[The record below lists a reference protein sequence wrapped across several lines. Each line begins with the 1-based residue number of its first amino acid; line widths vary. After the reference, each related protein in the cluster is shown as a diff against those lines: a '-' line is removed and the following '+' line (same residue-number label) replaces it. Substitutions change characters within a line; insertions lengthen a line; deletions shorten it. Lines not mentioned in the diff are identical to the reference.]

1 MLSDDTF
8 EDELRLEFSMLDIP
22 DPAAGVLQKTVR
34 RYRRWRLRRRLLVAA
49 PGVAVAASLGVV
61 LGLSGVL
68 SPGSSG
74 SRSNAIHLSDHHA
87 IHLANYTFPLPKGY
101 AVTSSLTASTCR
113 TLMIMTSPTPPT
125 MPNISTGS
133 VVWSPPVIARP
144 YSASSSSSTAHMATG
159 ATADGGCL
167 VMELSVPFTP
177 TQSTPNPYVVGSQEV
192 DVAGDTGWLET
203 TNYKMDSEP
212 VESIQLTVALP
223 QANGQ
228 MRDLVVGSSGLS
240 KSELVTVVT
249 QGLATS

>member
-49 PGVAVAASLGVV
+49 PGVAVAASLGVA

-68 SPGSSG
+68 SPGSGG
-74 SRSNAIHLSDHHA
+74 SRSNAIQLSDHHA

-101 AVTSSLTASTCR
+101 AVTSSLTATCPV
-113 TLMIMTSPTPPT
+113 LLIMTRPTPPT
-125 MPNISTGS
+125 MPNNSTGS
-133 VVWSPPVIARP
+133 VVWSPPVIAQP
-144 YSASSSSSTAHMATG
+144 FSASSSSSTAHMAAG

-177 TQSTPNPYVVGSQEV
+177 TQSIPNPYATGSQEV
-192 DVAGDTGWLET
+192 DVAGDMGWIT
-203 TNYKMDSEP
+203 VANYDKGK
-212 VESIQLTVALP
+212 VQLTVALP

-228 MRDLVVGSSGLS
+228 MRDLVVGSSGLT